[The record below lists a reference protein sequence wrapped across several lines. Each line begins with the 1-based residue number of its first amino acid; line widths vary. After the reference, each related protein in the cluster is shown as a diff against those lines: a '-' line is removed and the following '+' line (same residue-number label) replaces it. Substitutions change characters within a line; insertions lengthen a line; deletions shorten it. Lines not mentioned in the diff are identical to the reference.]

1 MNACQIEMLQK
12 PKRKIKPIRQLQAN
26 EPYMKLTVIRSH
38 DPFHIPINYLLTSR
52 GMINSKKNTATK
64 DLIIGRQQNTHDGG
78 IPNDIVLHSMDRA
91 ISRIHCKIVYKDGF
105 RVKRKLQKN
114 FLTFLM
120 QRHARVGKGSLGAKL
135 SLCIYRRV
143 F

>member
-64 DLIIGRQQNTHDGG
+64 DLIIGRQQNTHDVHFHVSPKGRDPERYRPPLDG
-78 IPNDIVLHSMDRA
+78 PGNIPNSLQNCLQR
-91 ISRIHCKIVYKDGF
+91 RIQSETEVAEEFPDFSDAEAC
-105 RVKRKLQKN
+105 
-114 FLTFLM
+114 
-120 QRHARVGKGSLGAKL
+120 
-135 SLCIYRRV
+135 
-143 F
+143 